1 MSDNYDDELERIRKY
16 IDERRANN
24 YGMDDSK
31 SNGNNPLYNKE
42 TTEVLS
48 RISRKARYEDS
59 SNNDNVD
66 LNSIYKKRASNKVTT
81 NNEED
86 KVNNID
92 EIEKKYEEDKKSKQV
107 GKRRDKL
114 GKKGYEPFHKFNITL
129 TISMILFFMFMTFY
143 VISTHS
149 TLLIKKPIGTASLVI
164 GIISFIG
171 IILSIIFKIR
181 CRDLSHSNHKFNV
194 KLTITGIITSVVI
207 LALIPILNILH
218 FWEYMDFVI
227 AHKKMTALFIFAVV
241 FILFIVYI
249 IRVIMHKRFK
259 TNTRRVFLTFFL
271 ICYSS
276 AFIGMLFTF
285 YGPLDGFRE
294 WLITTAMPTMEHQK
308 YCKWFYS
315 DAEIEKVMSKNY
327 IVESGESTDE
337 SLIDK
342 KQVTKYKDEYERQI
356 LEHEEGEKYKV
367 IKLEVDG
374 QQGFLAAI
382 YDPTSIK
389 VEVTQ
394 ELGSRG
400 EYVTHMAQRDDA
412 LLAINGGGF
421 YDPGGSSWGGTPTG
435 ITISN
440 GKIITNNEYGIAT
453 ETGGVVGFTEDGTL
467 MLLKVNTAREA
478 LNKGVV
484 NAVSWGP
491 FLIVNGVTSK
501 VNGNGG
507 WGPGARSAIGQR
519 RDGVVLM
526 LVIDSNASRTKGATM
541 ADLAEIME
549 RYGAVNAS
557 NLDGG
562 TSSVMALPKNIAK
575 TEWNAPC
582 KDYFTNTHCAINDPI
597 DSTGTHQTR
606 FIATSFVVLDK

>member
-1 MSDNYDDELERIRKY
+1 MKDNYDEELERIRKY
-16 IDERRANN
+16 IEERRANN
-24 YGMDDSK
+24 YGMGSDSNK

-48 RISRKARYEDS
+48 RISRRNRSSSEDNI
-59 SNNDNVD
+59 NNFD
-66 LNSIYKKRASNKVTT
+66 SIYKKRA
-81 NNEED
+81 
-86 KVNNID
+86 VNNDYITND
-92 EIEKKYEEDKKSKQV
+92 DEDKKVDIEEIYEEEKKSKKV
-107 GKRRDKL
+107 SKRSDKN
-114 GKKGYEPFHKFNITL
+114 KKDEYETLRKYNVLL
-129 TISMILFFMFMTFY
+129 TISMMLFFMFMTFY

-149 TLLIKKPIGTASLVI
+149 ILLIKKPFNIISL
-164 GIISFIG
+164 GISIVSFIG
-171 IILSIIFKIR
+171 VIISLVLKIR
-181 CRDLSHSNHKFNV
+181 HRDLSKSNHKFNV
-194 KLTITGIITSVVI
+194 KLTIVGILVAIVL
-207 LALIPILNILH
+207 LALIPVVNILH

-227 AHKKMTALFIFAVV
+227 AHKKKTALAIFAFM
-241 FILFIVYI
+241 FILFVIFI

-259 TNTRRVFLTFFL
+259 ANTRRVFLTLFL
-271 ICYSS
+271 IFYSE

-315 DAEIEKVMSKNY
+315 DKEIEKVMSKNY
-327 IVESGESTDE
+327 IEESGESTKKE
-337 SLIDK
+337 LIDRK
-342 KQVTKYKDEYERQI
+342 EVTKYKDEYEKQI
-356 LEHEEGEKYKV
+356 LEHEEGQKYKV
-367 IKLEVDG
+367 IKLQVDG
-374 QQGFLAAI
+374 QNGFLAAI

-400 EYVTHMAQRDDA
+400 EYVTHMAQRNDA

-421 YDPGGSSWGGTPTG
+421 MDPGGSSWGGTPTG

-440 GKIITNNEYGIAT
+440 GKIITNNEYGRAT
-453 ETGGVVGFTEDGTL
+453 DTGGIIGFTEDGTL
-467 MLLKVNTAREA
+467 MLLKVNTAQEA
-478 LNKGVV
+478 LKQGVI

-491 FLIVNGVTSK
+491 YLIVNGVTSK

-549 RYGAVNAS
+549 RYGAVNAA

-562 TSSVMALPKNIAK
+562 TSSVMALPKEIAK
-575 TEWNAPC
+575 SEWNAPC
-582 KDYFTNTHCAINDPI
+582 RDYFTNTHCAINDPI

>member
-1 MSDNYDDELERIRKY
+1 MKENYDDELERIKKY
-16 IDERRANN
+16 IEERRKNN
-24 YGMDDSK
+24 YGMPNTN
-31 SNGNNPLYNKE
+31 NGNNPLYNKE

-48 RISRKARYEDS
+48 RISRSAKYDNVYNNKTEPDTEDVDS
-59 SNNDNVD
+59 SDTFNDEVKN
-66 LNSIYKKRASNKVTT
+66 IYDDKNKASKRIDKNKK
-81 NNEED
+81 D
-86 KVNNID
+86 
-92 EIEKKYEEDKKSKQV
+92 
-107 GKRRDKL
+107 
-114 GKKGYEPFHKFNITL
+114 YEPFKKNNIIL
-129 TISMILFFMFMTFY
+129 AISIMIFFMFSTFY
-143 VISTHS
+143 IISTHS
-149 TLLIKKPIGTASLVI
+149 TLLIKKPFNIISLFMCCLGFIGT
-164 GIISFIG
+164 IIT
-171 IILSIIFKIR
+171 LIFKIR
-181 CRDLSHSNHKFNV
+181 HRDLSKSNHKFNV
-194 KLTITGIITSVVI
+194 KLTL
-207 LALIPILNILH
+207 LALITIILVTALIPVVNLLH

-227 AHKKMTALFIFAVV
+227 AHKKKTALALFMLL
-241 FILFIVYI
+241 FILFIIFI
-249 IRVIMHKRFK
+249 IRVILHKRFK
-259 TNTRRVFLTFFL
+259 PNTRRVLLTLFL
-271 ICYSS
+271 IFYGE

-315 DAEIEKVMSKNY
+315 DAEIKKVMSKNY
-327 IVESGESTDE
+327 VVESGESTNKD
-337 SLIDK
+337 LIDK
-342 KQVTKYKDEYERQI
+342 KKTTKYKDEYERQI
-356 LEHEEGEKYKV
+356 LEHEEGQKYKV

-374 QQGFLAAI
+374 MPGFLAAI

-389 VEVTQ
+389 VEVTK

-400 EYVTHMAQRDDA
+400 EYVTHMAERNDA
-412 LLAINGGGF
+412 LLAMNGGGF

-440 GKIITNNEYGIAT
+440 GKVITNNEYGIAT
-453 ETGGVVGFTEDGTL
+453 NTGGIVGFTEDGTL
-467 MLLKVNTAREA
+467 MLLKVNNAQEA
-478 LNKGVV
+478 LKQGIV

-491 FLIVNGVTSK
+491 YLIVNGVTSK

-562 TSSVMALPKNIAK
+562 TSSVMALPKAIAK
-575 TEWNAPC
+575 SEWNAPC

>member
-1 MSDNYDDELERIRKY
+1 MKDNYDEELERIRKY
-16 IDERRANN
+16 IEERRANN
-24 YGMDDSK
+24 YGMSS
-31 SNGNNPLYNKE
+31 SNANNPLYNKE
-42 TTEVLS
+42 NTEVLS
-48 RISRKARYEDS
+48 RISRRNRS
-59 SNNDNVD
+59 SNEDNINNLD
-66 LNSIYKKRASNKVTT
+66 SIYKKRA
-81 NNEED
+81 
-86 KVNNID
+86 VNNDYITND
-92 EIEKKYEEDKKSKQV
+92 DEDKKVDIEELYEEEKKSKKV
-107 GKRRDKL
+107 SKRSDKN
-114 GKKGYEPFHKFNITL
+114 KKDEYETLRKYNVFL
-129 TISMILFFMFMTFY
+129 TISMMLFFMFMTFY

-149 TLLIKKPIGTASLVI
+149 TLLIKKPFNIISL
-164 GIISFIG
+164 GISVVSFIG
-171 IILSIIFKIR
+171 IIISFVLKIR
-181 CRDLSHSNHKFNV
+181 HRDLSKSNHKFNV
-194 KLTITGIITSVVI
+194 KLTIVGIIVALVL
-207 LALIPILNILH
+207 LALIPVVNILH

-227 AHKKMTALFIFAVV
+227 AHKKKTALAIFGFM
-241 FILFIVYI
+241 FILFVIFI

-259 TNTRRVFLTFFL
+259 ANTRRVLLTLFL
-271 ICYSS
+271 IFYSE

-285 YGPLDGFRE
+285 YGPIDGFRE

-315 DAEIEKVMSKNY
+315 DKEIEKVMSKNY
-327 IVESGESTDE
+327 IEESGESTKKE
-337 SLIDK
+337 LIDRK
-342 KQVTKYKDEYERQI
+342 EVTKYKDEYERQI
-356 LEHEEGEKYKV
+356 LEHEEGQKYKV
-367 IKLEVDG
+367 IKLQVDG
-374 QQGFLAAI
+374 QNGFLAAI

-400 EYVTHMAQRDDA
+400 EYVTHMAQRNDA

-421 YDPGGSSWGGTPTG
+421 MDPGGSSWGGTPTG

-440 GKIITNNEYGIAT
+440 GKIITNNEYGRAT
-453 ETGGVVGFTEDGTL
+453 ETGGIIGFTEDGTL
-467 MLLKVNTAREA
+467 MLLKVNKAEEA
-478 LNKGVV
+478 LKQGVI

-491 FLIVNGVTSK
+491 YLIVNGVTSK

-549 RYGAVNAS
+549 RYGAVNAA

-562 TSSVMALPKNIAK
+562 TSSVMALPKEIAK
-575 TEWNAPC
+575 SEWNAPC
-582 KDYFTNTHCAINDPI
+582 RDYFTNTHCAINDPI

>member
-1 MSDNYDDELERIRKY
+1 MR
-16 IDERRANN
+16 
-24 YGMDDSK
+24 
-31 SNGNNPLYNKE
+31 
-42 TTEVLS
+42 
-48 RISRKARYEDS
+48 
-59 SNNDNVD
+59 
-66 LNSIYKKRASNKVTT
+66 
-81 NNEED
+81 
-86 KVNNID
+86 
-92 EIEKKYEEDKKSKQV
+92 
-107 GKRRDKL
+107 
-114 GKKGYEPFHKFNITL
+114 
-129 TISMILFFMFMTFY
+129 
-143 VISTHS
+143 
-149 TLLIKKPIGTASLVI
+149 
-164 GIISFIG
+164 
-171 IILSIIFKIR
+171 
-181 CRDLSHSNHKFNV
+181 
-194 KLTITGIITSVVI
+194 
-207 LALIPILNILH
+207 
-218 FWEYMDFVI
+218 
-227 AHKKMTALFIFAVV
+227 
-241 FILFIVYI
+241 
-249 IRVIMHKRFK
+249 KRFK
-259 TNTRRVFLTFFL
+259 TNTRRVFLTLFL

-285 YGPLDGFRE
+285 YGPIEDFKE

-315 DAEIEKVMSKNY
+315 EKEIERIMSKNY

-337 SLIDK
+337 SLIDRK
-342 KQVTKYKDEYERQI
+342 KVTKYKDEYERQI
-356 LEHEEGEKYKV
+356 LEHEKEQKYKI

-374 QQGFLAAI
+374 QVGYLAAI

-394 ELGSRG
+394 ELGRRG
-400 EYVTHMAQRDDA
+400 EYVTHMAQRNNA

-440 GKIITNNEYGIAT
+440 GKVITNNEYGIAT

-478 LNKGVV
+478 LNKGVM

-526 LVIDSNASRTKGATM
+526 LVIDSNASRTRGATM

-562 TSSVMALPKNIAK
+562 TSSVMALPKTIAK
-575 TEWNAPC
+575 SEWNAPC
-582 KDYFTNTHCAINDPI
+582 RDYFTNTHCAINDPI

-606 FIATSFVVLDK
+606 FIATGFVVLDK